1 MPHAVD
7 TARQTSA
14 NRTEEVSDPMP
25 SHRTT
30 RLGALLVGAVFILAA
45 CGGQTQSPAES
56 ARATDGD
63 DEPTAIPSEAAGPDL
78 LKVATTAAITTWDPV
93 ASFSTE
99 AFYMANIYEPLL
111 RVNPPDSAEEFTP
124 VLAETW
130 EASDDGLTWTF
141 NLRDG
146 VTFHDGEA
154 MNADAVVASIEAAK
168 ERAGASFIWLPLES
182 IEAVDEL
189 TVEMTLA
196 YAAPMDLVASS
207 LYGAWIV
214 SPAALE
220 AAAADE
226 TYFEDGVDGGTGPYT
241 IDSYTPGEEVVLTA
255 YEDYWGGWG
264 DLNHYETVLITITPE
279 AVVQQ
284 EMLEGGDVDLAFS
297 VPLENIERFRDN
309 PDFTF
314 LEEPSFF
321 NYVGLFNTQRA
332 PLDDPLIRQALSYAL
347 PYDDIIQA
355 GAAGFGTQSRGPV
368 PQGVFPWSEDV
379 PQYEQDLDKARD
391 LLAEAGY
398 EDGFS
403 LEMTYASENQNEE
416 RFAPIIADAFAEIG
430 VEVEITPMLF
440 SQQWE
445 RAKGDPEGRQ
455 DLFLLLYWPTYS
467 DAGSDNLWSLFR
479 SSEAPFFN
487 LSYWVNE
494 DYDALID
501 EAGALTAT
509 DRDAAQEAYTE
520 AMQLLV
526 DQAPGLFFY
535 DTKAVFAIPN
545 HIAGFDYNLNY
556 PFAQFFY
563 PLHPAE

>member
-1 MPHAVD
+1 MH
-7 TARQTSA
+7 
-14 NRTEEVSDPMP
+14 
-25 SHRTT
+25 SHRTA
-30 RLGALLVGAVFILAA
+30 RLVALLAGAALILAA
-45 CGGQTQSPAES
+45 CGTQAQSPGTS
-56 ARATDGD
+56 AGPTDDGG
-63 DEPTAIPSEAAGPDL
+63 ETTPPPSQAAGPDL
-78 LKVATTAAITTWDPV
+78 LKVATTAAVTTWDPV

-111 RVNPPDSAEEFTP
+111 RVNPPDAGDEFTP

-130 EASDDGLTWTF
+130 ETSDDGLTWTF
-141 NLRDG
+141 NLRAG
-146 VTFHDGEA
+146 VTFHDGEP
-154 MNADAVVASIEAAK
+154 MDADAVVASIEAAK
-168 ERAGASFIWLPLES
+168 ERAGASFIWLPLDT
-182 IEAVDEL
+182 IEAVDDQ
-189 TVEMTLA
+189 TVEMTLS

-207 LYGAWIV
+207 LYGAWII
-214 SPAALE
+214 SPAAL
-220 AAAADE
+220 AAFAEDE

-255 YEDYWGGWG
+255 YENYWGGW
-264 DLNHYETVLITITPE
+264 DDANHYETVLVSITPE
-279 AVVQQ
+279 AVVRQQ
-284 EMLEGGDVDLAFS
+284 MLEGGDVDLAFS
-297 VPLENIERFRDN
+297 LPTENIDTFRDN
-309 PDFTF
+309 PEFTV

-332 PLDDPLIRQALSYAL
+332 PLDDPLVRQALSYAL

-355 GAAGFGTQSRGPV
+355 GAGGFGTQSRGPV

-379 PQYEQDLDKARD
+379 PQYEQDLDMARD
-391 LLAEAGY
+391 LLAQAGL

-403 LEMTYASENQNEE
+403 IEMTYASENQNEE
-416 RFAPIIADAFAEIG
+416 RFAPLIADAFGEIG

-487 LSYWVNE
+487 LSYWENAE
-494 DYDALID
+494 YDALID
-501 EAGALTAT
+501 EAGGLTAT
-509 DRDAAQEAYTE
+509 DRDAAQEKYTD

-526 DQAPGLFFY
+526 DQAAGLFFY
-535 DTKAVFAIPN
+535 DTQEIVAVPA
-545 HIAGFDYNLNY
+545 HVGGYDYNLNY

>member
-1 MPHAVD
+1 MH
-7 TARQTSA
+7 
-14 NRTEEVSDPMP
+14 
-25 SHRTT
+25 SHRTA
-30 RLGALLVGAVFILAA
+30 RLVALLAGAALILAA
-45 CGGQTQSPAES
+45 CGTQAQSPSTSAGPTDDGGES
-56 ARATDGD
+56 AA
-63 DEPTAIPSEAAGPDL
+63 PSQQAGPDL
-78 LKVATTAAITTWDPV
+78 LKVATTAAVTTWDPV

-111 RVNPPDSAEEFTP
+111 RVNAPDSADEFTP
-124 VLAETW
+124 VLAESW
-130 EASDDGLTWTF
+130 ESSDDGLTWTF

-154 MNADAVVASIEAAK
+154 MDADAVVASIEAAK
-168 ERAGASFIWLPLES
+168 ERAGASFIWLPLDT
-182 IEAVDEL
+182 IEAVDDL
-189 TVEMTLA
+189 TVEMTLS

-207 LYGAWIV
+207 LYGAWII
-214 SPAALE
+214 SPAAL
-220 AAAADE
+220 AAAAEDE

-255 YEDYWGGWG
+255 YADYWGGW
-264 DLNHYETVLITITPE
+264 DDINHYETVVVSITPE
-279 AVVQQ
+279 AVGRQQ
-284 EMLEGGDVDLAFS
+284 MLEGGDVDLAFS
-297 VPLENIERFRDN
+297 LPTENIDTFRDN
-309 PDFTF
+309 PEFTV

-332 PLDDPLIRQALSYAL
+332 PLDDPLVRQALSYAL

-355 GAAGFGTQSRGPV
+355 GAGGFGTQSRGPV

-391 LLAEAGY
+391 LLAEAGHA
-398 EDGFS
+398 DGFS
-403 LEMTYASENQNEE
+403 IEMTYASENQNEE
-416 RFAPIIADAFAEIG
+416 RFAPIIVDAFAEIG
-430 VEVEITPMLF
+430 VEVELTPMLF

-445 RAKGDPEGRQ
+445 RSKGDPEGRQ

-487 LSYWVNE
+487 LSYWENAE
-494 DYDALID
+494 YDALID
-501 EAGALTAT
+501 EAGGLTAT
-509 DRDAAQEAYTE
+509 DRDAAQEKYTE

-535 DTKAVFAIPN
+535 DTQEIVAVPSRV
-545 HIAGFDYNLNY
+545 GGYDYNLNY

-563 PLHPAE
+563 PLYPAE